1 MAEIYAKA
9 CQRFA
14 FAVSTALFFIFIFG
28 RRFFVALFTTD
39 TAIIELGAMI
49 LIIIACTTHAQ
60 TTGVIMAGCLRGA
73 GDTRFVA
80 LTSLISILFVR
91 TVISWILCYPVGL
104 GLIGAWLGLLL
115 DQFTRMTINSIRFAS
130 GKWTKIKV

>member
-1 MAEIYAKA
+1 
-9 CQRFA
+9 
-14 FAVSTALFFIFIFG
+14 
-28 RRFFVALFTTD
+28 
-39 TAIIELGAMI
+39 
-49 LIIIACTTHAQ
+49 
-60 TTGVIMAGCLRGA
+60 MAGCLRGA

-91 TVISWILCYPVGL
+91 TAVSWILCYPLHL

-115 DQFTRMTINSIRFAS
+115 DQFTRMIINSIRFAS